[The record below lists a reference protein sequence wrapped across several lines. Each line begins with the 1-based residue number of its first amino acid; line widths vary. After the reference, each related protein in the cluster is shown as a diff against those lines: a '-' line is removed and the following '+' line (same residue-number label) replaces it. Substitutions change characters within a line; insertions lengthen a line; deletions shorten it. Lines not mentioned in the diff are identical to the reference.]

1 MKKNMK
7 NALTLFIAL
16 LLTANSFGQA
26 RKPTIMVVPSER
38 FCIANGYSMT
48 YDNQGTQT
56 VLPDYRKALQGD
68 ADLRMAISKMSG
80 IMSDREF
87 PLKDLEQEMRNLA
100 SESAETAMLTGADG
114 GSVVES
120 PIDILKRTAKA
131 DIILDLDFSVVKQGP
146 KNSIM
151 FTLNGLDAYTS
162 KNIASSAG
170 EGKPST
176 SASVELL
183 LEEAVLSHMDEFCGR
198 LMSYFDDMFANG
210 REVKIMVKLFD
221 GADVNLNEEFS
232 YNGNT
237 DELGTLIEDWI
248 SDNTVNGRYGLSDA
262 TENFQRYE
270 QVRIPMFYERN
281 GKQRA
286 MDTRTYVNNLKR
298 FLSEAP
304 FNLESKVYMR
314 GLGEAWLVI
323 GEK

>member
-1 MKKNMK
+1 MK

-38 FCIANGYSMT
+38 FCIANGYSVT

-286 MDTRTYVNNLKR
+286 MDTRTYVNNLKK

>member
-1 MKKNMK
+1 MKRF
-7 NALTLFIAL
+7 LTLSIAL
-16 LLTANSFGQA
+16 FLVTISFGQA
-26 RKPTIMVVPSER
+26 KKPTIMVVPSER

-48 YDNQGTQT
+48 FDNQGTQT
-56 VLPDYRKALQGD
+56 VLPDYRKALQND

-146 KNSIM
+146 KSSIM
-151 FTLNGLDAYTS
+151 FTINGLDAYTS

-262 TENFQRYE
+262 SENFQRYE

-286 MDTRTYVNNLKR
+286 MDTRTYVNNLKK